1 MSFWNIVSI
10 ILSVTA
16 VSSVAIF
23 FTVKRLTRKRSIY
36 IFRTEDGEEIP
47 LGI

>member
-1 MSFWNIVSI
+1 MSFWGIFAL
-10 ILSVTA
+10 ILSVAA
-16 VSSVAIF
+16 VVSVAILF
-23 FTVKRLTRKRSIY
+23 IVKKMSKRKIY

>member
-1 MSFWNIVSI
+1 MSFWNILSLIIAVSTASFVSI
-10 ILSVTA
+10 LFVVRRLS
-16 VSSVAIF
+16 
-23 FTVKRLTRKRSIY
+23 RERSIY

>member
-1 MSFWNIVSI
+1 MSLWTII
-10 ILSVTA
+10 PLILSATA
-16 VSSVAIF
+16 VFSVAILF
-23 FTVKRLTRKRSIY
+23 AVKRLYRKRSIY